1 MVLDVD
7 PRAKALIFDLDGT
20 LANSLPVHMECW
32 QIVCDKFNFHFS
44 KEVMLEMTGM
54 PTIKFAEYVKEQS
67 GCGFMPEEIAKMKQ
81 AEFLARVEQVTLI
94 DPIFS
99 LVIKYH
105 QKLPMS
111 IGTGGSRRSVELML
125 DWLGIAKY
133 FDFIVTS
140 NDVEKHKPEPDTF
153 LKCAEMMQ
161 VAPQYCQVFE
171 DGDMGIRAARA
182 AHMMVTDV
190 RPFLGISY

>member
-1 MVLDVD
+1 MILDVD
-7 PRAKALIFDLDGT
+7 VTAKALIFDLDGT

-32 QIVCDKFNFHFS
+32 QIVCDTFNYHFS

-67 GCGFMPEEIAKMKQ
+67 GCNLMPDEIARMKQ
-81 AEFLARVEQVTLI
+81 AEFLKRVEQVTLI

-99 LVIKYH
+99 LVTKYH
-105 QKLPMS
+105 HKFPMS
-111 IGTGGSRRSVELML
+111 IGTGGSRKSVELML
-125 DWLGIAKY
+125 DWLGIRDY
-133 FDFIVTS
+133 FDYIITS

-153 LKCAEMMQ
+153 LKCAEMMG
-161 VAPQYCQVFE
+161 VDPQYCQVFE
-171 DGDMGIRAARA
+171 DGDMGIKAAKA
-182 AHMMVTDV
+182 AGMIVTDV